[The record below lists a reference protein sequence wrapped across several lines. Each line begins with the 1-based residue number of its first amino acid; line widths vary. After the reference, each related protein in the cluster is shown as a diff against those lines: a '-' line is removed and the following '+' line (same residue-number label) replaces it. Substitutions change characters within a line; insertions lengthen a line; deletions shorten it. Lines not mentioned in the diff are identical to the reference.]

1 MDYDEMVKK
10 ILEIFP
16 NAEIGEDDEG
26 QMIVYTDL
34 KIKEND
40 GGRYLGPMGLEEG
53 E

>member
-26 QMIVYTDL
+26 
-34 KIKEND
+34 
-40 GGRYLGPMGLEEG
+40 RYLGPMGLKDED
-53 E
+53 